1 MMNGYSYGLGGL
13 FMILF
18 WVFVVA
24 LVVWLV
30 LTLSRSQVHGD
41 DGPTGALSI
50 LERRLAQGEI
60 DAEEFRL
67 RRAAIR
73 EAKL

>member
-1 MMNGYSYGLGGL
+1 MMYGSSFGVGGL

-30 LTLSRSQVHGD
+30 LTLSRTQVHGD

-50 LERRLAQGEI
+50 LESRLARGEI
-60 DAEEFRL
+60 DAEDFRL

-73 EAKL
+73 EAKP